1 MTNLLCVQNDSTY
14 FEDLELSPNNHKDTH
29 DQSVVLEKTLMFGGS
44 TTHPRKVTI
53 LSILTL
59 VTRVICWIA
68 FRNKTKKKVTTIQIV
83 SIQFAL

>member
-14 FEDLELSPNNHKDTH
+14 VEDLELSPNNHKDTH
-29 DQSVVLEKTLMFGGS
+29 DQSVVLEKPLVFGWWFNDPSKKG
-44 TTHPRKVTI
+44 HY
-53 LSILTL
+53 SILTL

-68 FRNKTKKKVTTIQIV
+68 FRNKNKKKVTTIQIV